1 MNWIFL
7 VASRAFFIFS
17 AVSSFLRSASAL
29 RSAFSLS
36 LFSSFLVSFPPPDLL
51 SFSSLRAFFAPSRS
65 ILMEVPKIRALAR
78 GENLSDESASGE
90 TWSLCG
96 ETLSASDETLSAS
109 DETLSASDEALSASD
124 EALSANDVCGETLSV
139 NDETG
144 GAEILNEKRS
154 GEARC
159 GAEILNETWSG
170 SGAEILNETWCGV
183 PGAVSSVHD
192 RRP

>member
-1 MNWIFL
+1 
-7 VASRAFFIFS
+7 
-17 AVSSFLRSASAL
+17 
-29 RSAFSLS
+29 
-36 LFSSFLVSFPPPDLL
+36 
-51 SFSSLRAFFAPSRS
+51 
-65 ILMEVPKIRALAR
+65 MEVPKIRALAR

-109 DETLSASDEALSASD
+109 DETLSA
-124 EALSANDVCGETLSV
+124 NDVCGETLSV

-159 GAEILNETWSG
+159 GAEIWNETWSG
-170 SGAEILNETWCGV
+170 SGAEILNETRLL
-183 PGAVSSVHD
+183 GAVSSVHD

>member
-1 MNWIFL
+1 MK
-7 VASRAFFIFS
+7 
-17 AVSSFLRSASAL
+17 
-29 RSAFSLS
+29 
-36 LFSSFLVSFPPPDLL
+36 
-51 SFSSLRAFFAPSRS
+51 
-65 ILMEVPKIRALAR
+65 VPKIRAMAR

-96 ETLSASDETLSAS
+96 ETLSASDETLSAI
-109 DETLSASDEALSASD
+109 
-124 EALSANDVCGETLSV
+124 DVCGETLSV

-154 GEARC
+154 GETRC

-170 SGAEILNETWCGV
+170 EPRSGAENLSGV

>member
-1 MNWIFL
+1 
-7 VASRAFFIFS
+7 
-17 AVSSFLRSASAL
+17 
-29 RSAFSLS
+29 
-36 LFSSFLVSFPPPDLL
+36 
-51 SFSSLRAFFAPSRS
+51 
-65 ILMEVPKIRALAR
+65 MEVPKIRAMAR
-78 GENLSDESASGE
+78 GENLSDASASGE
-90 TWSLCG
+90 TCG

-109 DETLSASDEALSASD
+109 DET
-124 EALSANDVCGETLSV
+124 LSANDVCGETLSV

-170 SGAEILNETWCGV
+170 SGAEVLNETWCGV